1 VKIDKFSGACNLKDF
16 TVWVSA
22 GVGLP
27 VEHKDVQS
35 AVDALFVKLNKTA
48 IQPGVQARYLLRDGI
63 STGQFLVRFDQRV
76 RGIKKRAL
84 VLKGGSRPVSE

>member
-1 VKIDKFSGACNLKDF
+1 MEIDKFSVVHDLKDF

-27 VEHKDVQS
+27 VEHKDVQT

-63 STGQFLVRFDQRV
+63 STGKFLIRFDQRA
-76 RGIKKRAL
+76 RWIKKRVL
-84 VLKGGSRPVSE
+84 VLK